1 MDSYF
6 VVSLYVGDRL
16 INRFGPY
23 LDLEQAAVV
32 ADRYVH
38 GWTNLVTYVLAVEEV
53 YYYDGNVI
61 VLNKKYQVKV

>member
-16 INRFGPY
+16 IHRFGPY
-23 LDLEQAAVV
+23 LDLEQAAIV

-38 GWTNLVTYVLAVEEV
+38 GWTNLVVYVLTVEEV
-53 YYYDGNVI
+53 CYYNGKAV
-61 VLNKKYQVKV
+61 VLSKKYEVKV